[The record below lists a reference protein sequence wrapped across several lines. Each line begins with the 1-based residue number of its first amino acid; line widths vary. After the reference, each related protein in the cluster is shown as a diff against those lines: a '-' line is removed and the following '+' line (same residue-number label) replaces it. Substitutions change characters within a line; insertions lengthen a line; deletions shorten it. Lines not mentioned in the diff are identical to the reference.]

1 MYKVTFAHKEDLS
14 KEYPLYVPG
23 DPNYCLTAGKA
34 ALEEGKTGE
43 LELSVPYSNTNRT
56 KVICLTDDI
65 ILYRS

>member
-14 KEYPLYVPG
+14 KEYPLYAPG